1 MHVVN
6 LNISYAKLKGT
17 YSYIRQVIIGGVG
30 GMGMMGGYVVVVV
43 KGGEYVVVVR
53 RGMCGWGG

>member
-43 KGGEYVVVVR
+43 KGGEYVVVDG
-53 RGMCGWGG
+53 GMLR